1 MGEFLLTP
9 SLGRTLLTCVQLVI
23 LTRVFAH
30 NTTDTD
36 NFEQGQSEPQTRRP
50 SERTRSCD
58 HSPNA
63 PRSH

>member
-9 SLGRTLLTCVQLVI
+9 GLGRTLLTCVQLVI

-36 NFEQGQSEPQTRRP
+36 NFEQG
-50 SERTRSCD
+50 
-58 HSPNA
+58 
-63 PRSH
+63 